1 MSAKDYFSQS
11 HHADS
16 SPHSPLLRPWRG
28 HEGASSPAS
37 TVVDIDGEDSSETE
51 SVTVKSRPSVIYT
64 PTSSQA
70 RSDGTI
76 SADEESTM
84 GERESLLATDP
95 SQYEDIPP
103 PAEPAFVR
111 RDDGLKC
118 CLEDNAAG
126 INVPHEKVSEQA
138 LPTVS
143 NSSNRGKRR
152 RCCRREKRSK
162 GRRGCVFLKVATFL
176 GLAIYFIAKFTF
188 HYRRQIPVYTSE
200 RPGQVPPRPEREI
213 VVHNS
218 FHSIK
223 GRWPLYD
230 LLSLTTTHGS
240 IAVTIE
246 PQPADP
252 DDPDKPAR
260 VILETQTGSI
270 AVSFSVSQSTSF
282 SGCGNDDNDDG
293 DDELEPRQRKNKRD
307 FRPGCRRGNQ
317 KRQYYYA
324 EGHHIDGSSEP
335 FPARPYEVE
344 IRTQAGSISGR
355 VIFTTHAR
363 IESTAGSIT
372 ASLTPVVYAGSSS
385 NKDISIHTRT
395 LAGSQHIQITEPHII
410 RSPDDCLS
418 KEAFVRSP
426 TSSHS
431 AITGGISIT
440 YPRSWAGRVQA
451 SSWVGY
457 VRLEG
462 DGLQVTR
469 DGNGLT
475 GIKTPSEDGG
485 RGSHKWWGSRG
496 DMNASLAVTGAG
508 AIHFVVE

>member
-1 MSAKDYFSQS
+1 
-11 HHADS
+11 
-16 SPHSPLLRPWRG
+16 LRPWRS

-37 TVVDIDGEDSSETE
+37 TVVDIDGEDSSGTE
-51 SVTVKSRPSVIYT
+51 SVAVKRRPPVIYT

-95 SQYEDIPP
+95 PQYEDIPP
-103 PAEPAFVR
+103 LAEPTFVQQ
-111 RDDGLKC
+111 DDGLKG

-126 INVPHEKVSEQA
+126 INVPHDKVSEQA
-138 LPTVS
+138 LPT
-143 NSSNRGKRR
+143 
-152 RCCRREKRSK
+152 
-162 GRRGCVFLKVATFL
+162 
-176 GLAIYFIAKFTF
+176 
-188 HYRRQIPVYTSE
+188 QIPVHTSE
-200 RPGQVPPRPEREI
+200 RPGQMPPRPEREI

-270 AVSFSVSQSTSF
+270 AVSFAVSQSTSF
-282 SGCGNDDNDDG
+282 SECGNDDNGDG
-293 DDELEPRQRKNKRD
+293 DDELGPRQRKNKRD
-307 FRPGCRRGNQ
+307 FRPGCRRGNK
-317 KRQYYYA
+317 KRQYY
-324 EGHHIDGSSEP
+324 EGYHIDGSSVP

-363 IESTAGSIT
+363 IESKAGSIT

-385 NKDISIHTRT
+385 NNNINTRT

-410 RSPDDCLS
+410 RSPNDCLS
-418 KEAFVRSP
+418 KETLVRSA

-431 AITGGISIT
+431 AITGGMFVT

-451 SSWVGY
+451 SSWVGH

-462 DGLQVTR
+462 DGLEVTR
-469 DGNGLT
+469 DGNGQLT

-496 DMNASLAVTGAG
+496 DMNVSLAVTGAG
-508 AIHFVVE
+508 AIHFVAE

>member
-1 MSAKDYFSQS
+1 M
-11 HHADS
+11 
-16 SPHSPLLRPWRG
+16 
-28 HEGASSPAS
+28 
-37 TVVDIDGEDSSETE
+37 
-51 SVTVKSRPSVIYT
+51 
-64 PTSSQA
+64 
-70 RSDGTI
+70 
-76 SADEESTM
+76 
-84 GERESLLATDP
+84 
-95 SQYEDIPP
+95 
-103 PAEPAFVR
+103 
-111 RDDGLKC
+111 
-118 CLEDNAAG
+118 
-126 INVPHEKVSEQA
+126 
-138 LPTVS
+138 
-143 NSSNRGKRR
+143 
-152 RCCRREKRSK
+152 
-162 GRRGCVFLKVATFL
+162 
-176 GLAIYFIAKFTF
+176 
-188 HYRRQIPVYTSE
+188 
-200 RPGQVPPRPEREI
+200 PPRPEREI

-260 VILETQTGSI
+260 VILETLTGSI

-293 DDELEPRQRKNKRD
+293 DDELEPRQRRD
-307 FRPGCRRGNQ
+307 FRPGCRRGNK

-324 EGHHIDGSSEP
+324 EGYHIDGSSAP

-363 IESTAGSIT
+363 IESKAGSIT

-385 NKDISIHTRT
+385 NNNINTRT

-418 KEAFVRSP
+418 KETFVRSA

-431 AITGGISIT
+431 AITGGMFVT

-451 SSWVGY
+451 SSWVGH

-462 DGLQVTR
+462 DGLEVTR
-469 DGNGLT
+469 DGNGQLT

-496 DMNASLAVTGAG
+496 DMNVSLAVTGAG
-508 AIHFVVE
+508 AIHFVAE